1 MFRVAHKQ
9 RSRGPK
15 EWKKRWGSA
24 SKASKGEGKGGR
36 AGRPCMAGCPCP
48 VSLVRARASSPSP
61 ASPPPI
67 IKSRAGEATGGGAST
82 CPVLRGG
89 ARLSRGIS
97 PSPWRRAVVARGVRL
112 GSVRCCGGRIGDL
125 GRRRGVA
132 RVGQPGVLRS
142 RAGKKVASGKGKRLG
157 LSGDR
162 VSLHGCGLSAYATQQ
177 CAPALKKILRPGGV
191 HHVTSE

>member
-9 RSRGPK
+9 RSRAPK
-15 EWKKRWGSA
+15 EWKKRGGSA
-24 SKASKGEGKGGR
+24 SKASKGGGR
-36 AGRPCMAGCPCP
+36 VKAGRPAVHGWLLLSR
-48 VSLVRARASSPSP
+48 SLVRARASSPSP

-162 VSLHGCGLSAYATQQ
+162 VSAHGCGLSAYATQQ